1 MEFTNRCTKAFA
13 ELNGWMPTDYQFTF
27 AQLAGRTRLRN
38 VMEMPIRYG
47 ADEVLDHLFWF
58 RRERKPA
65 AVVSMPYNGD
75 RLRAQELAARYGLI
89 VLAPPIVNAG
99 WWLPGENG
107 TKCFVFVRQGT
118 EVHWLPGQKHESA
131 YKEFVAVFDREDAEE
146 ICLFL
151 ERVFCC
157 ERRHGDR

>member
-58 RRERKPA
+58 RRERKPV
-65 AVVSMPYNGD
+65 AVVSQPYHGN
-75 RLRAQELAARYGLI
+75 REAAQQLAAQHGLI
-89 VLAPPIVNAG
+89 MQAPPIVNAG
-99 WWLPGENG
+99 WWLPGKNG
-107 TKCFVFVRQGT
+107 TECFVFVRPDT
-118 EVHWLPGQKHESA
+118 EVRGLPAQETESA
-131 YKEFVAVFDREDAEE
+131 YKEFVAEFNQ
-146 ICLFL
+146 
-151 ERVFCC
+151 ERQSTTVG
-157 ERRHGDR
+157 E